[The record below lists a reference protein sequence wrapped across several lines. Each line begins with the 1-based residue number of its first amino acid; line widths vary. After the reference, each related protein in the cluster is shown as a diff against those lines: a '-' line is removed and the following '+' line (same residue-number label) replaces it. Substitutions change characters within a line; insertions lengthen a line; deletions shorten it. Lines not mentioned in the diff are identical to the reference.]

1 MTFDLRLMVY
11 SPFGGRL
18 GVLPHPLS
26 VEVGMPMNDVPS
38 LKVAYTTTAVGAD
51 LLDQPCE
58 IAVQWSTDGTTWT
71 EAPDSRFLR
80 IKRRGD
86 SSDPT
91 GLTRFELPGFV
102 WMLRK
107 IVLYPG
113 SAPLVDGKRAF
124 LSATAGAI
132 LQTFIAEAKGR
143 GAVPGLNWDFTPTHD
158 SAGAVWDKALTIYY
172 QPGMDALTA
181 LQNLAEQ
188 GVCDYRVS
196 GRTVQVFNADTTMQ
210 RDLASGA
217 APVDLR
223 YGRDIAQAPDDG
235 TLEDTASSVL
245 VVGDNGLVKTLTNP
259 AAVQPWGPWEQ
270 YIGAGGVS
278 DEGTATI
285 LADSALERAGS
296 ERVQRTRGIVLY
308 GARWL
313 PLKDYRPGDRVLA
326 PGDGGVLEPLRV
338 RQVTLA
344 RNGAGAVGGSL
355 VLNDRFLE
363 RDIRLAR
370 RTAGIVGGSTA
381 DGGSGARPVPAPEA
395 PEPRT
400 PAAPQGL
407 IVNPIAYLDEHGF
420 ARGQVTVTWGAVTQ
434 DVGGVAL
441 NVGGY
446 ELFMRVNQTGAP
458 WFLVASTEA
467 GDTTATYSPLVVG
480 ESYAFKVRAVNLGK
494 TGPFSSVVAVTI
506 PDDAD
511 PPPVPTVPQL
521 ATRLGVIHVTWDGHG
536 TGSVPM
542 PSDFARLLVW
552 MQNPLAPGWSVID
565 SMVAAGTIVVPG
577 QPYGA
582 SRQFR
587 FTSIDRS
594 GNESAP
600 SSSATIA
607 TSALVDTDIIG
618 EVIDGAHLV
627 DGSISASDKVVA
639 NSITGA
645 LIKALEIQTGHLA
658 ANAVTADKIKAG
670 EIQAGHIGANQV
682 TAAKLESVLTL
693 STRVVAGNASGAR
706 VELNSSGLVVFN
718 ASGQQT
724 ASISAATGAV
734 SIVGQFA
741 SGVTGARVV
750 VNPAGATNPEIRF
763 IPGSGTNQSRIYS
776 DGSRFTGEATLIMES
791 GTNQASTAMC
801 RLTHAAGFWQAAIL
815 NPSNG
820 EQRGGAVSAVE
831 QQASIGWMHPTQQD
845 QYMLFDQSGTLH
857 RGTWQ
862 YGSESGLIMMSV
874 TLSKGATYYQVV
886 LGYTFPTTPKVVF
899 TAEQVSTMQLFS
911 RTNSDLFFYDPAAG
925 SPAPN
930 RTFHIWAWR

>member
-1 MTFDLRLMVY
+1 MSFGLRLVAFA
-11 SPFGGRL
+11 PFGDRL

-26 VEVGMPMNDVPS
+26 VEVGWPLNDVPS
-38 LKVAYTTTAVGAD
+38 LKLSYTTTATGMA

-91 GLTRFELPGFV
+91 GLAQFELPGFV

-113 SAPLVDGKRAF
+113 VAPLISGKRAF

-132 LQTFIAEAKGR
+132 LQTFISEAKAR
-143 GAVPGLNWDFTPTHD
+143 GAVPGLNWDFTPTAD
-158 SAGAVWDKALTIYY
+158 SAGDPWDKILTIYY

-181 LQNLAEQ
+181 LINLAEQ
-188 GVCDYRVS
+188 GVCDFRMS
-196 GRTVQVFNADTTMQ
+196 GRTVQVFNADTELS

-223 YGRDIAQAPDDG
+223 YGRDVAEAPDDG
-235 TLEDTASSVL
+235 TLEDVASSVL
-245 VVGDNGLVKTLTNP
+245 VVGDNGLVETFTNA

-270 YIGAGGVS
+270 YVGAGGVS
-278 DEGTATI
+278 DEGTATL
-285 LADSALERAGS
+285 LADAALEHAEA

-326 PGDGGVLEPLRV
+326 PADGGALESLRI

-344 RNGAGAVGGSL
+344 CNSTGVLGGAL

-363 RDIRLAR
+363 GDIRLAR

-381 DGGSGARPVPAPEA
+381 DAGSGARPAPQA

-400 PAAPQGL
+400 PAAPTGL
-407 IVNPIAYLDEHGF
+407 IVNPQAYIDEHGLPQ
-420 ARGQVTVTWGAVTQ
+420 GQVTVTWGAVTQ
-434 DVGGVAL
+434 DINGVAL

-446 ELFMRVNQTGAP
+446 ELFMRINEVGAP
-458 WFLVASTEA
+458 WFLVASTEPT
-467 GDTTATYSPLVVG
+467 DTTATYSPLVIG
-480 ESYAFKVRAVNLGK
+480 TAYAFKVRAVNLGK
-494 TGPFSSVVAVTI
+494 TGAFSSQVAVTI
-506 PDDAD
+506 PDDTDA
-511 PPPVPTVPQL
+511 PPVPTAPQL
-521 ATRLGVIHVTWDGHG
+521 STRLGVVRVTWNGLG
-536 TGSVPM
+536 AGSAPM
-542 PSDFARLLVW
+542 PSDFLHVRAW
-552 MQNPLAPGWSVID
+552 MQDPLAPGWSEIGVLGE
-565 SMVAAGTIVVPG
+565 AGAILVPNL
-577 QPYGA
+577 PYGA
-582 SRQFR
+582 DRQFR

-600 SSSATIA
+600 STSATIA
-607 TSALVDTDIIG
+607 AVPLVQGD
-618 EVIDGAHLV
+618 A
-627 DGSISASDKVVA
+627 ASE
-639 NSITGA
+639 SITTGA
-645 LIKALEIQTGHLA
+645 LA
-658 ANAVTADKIKAG
+658 ANAVTADKLAAG
-670 EIQAGHIGANQV
+670 SVEAEHITAGAV
-682 TAAKLESVLTL
+682 VADKLAAVLTL

-706 VELNSSGLVVFN
+706 VELNSSGLVAFN
-718 ASGQQT
+718 GSGQQT
-724 ASISAATGAV
+724 VSIAAASGGV
-734 SIVGQFA
+734 SIVGQLA

-776 DGSRFTGEATLIMES
+776 DGSLFTGEATLVMES
-791 GTNQASTAMC
+791 GTNQTVTAKC

-815 NPSNG
+815 NPANG

-831 QQASIGWMHPTQQD
+831 NQASIGWLHPTQQD
-845 QYMLFDQSGTLH
+845 QLMLFDQTGTLH
-857 RGTWQ
+857 KGTWQ
-862 YGSESGLIMMSV
+862 YASDSGLIMLSV
-874 TLSKGATYYQVV
+874 SLSRGATYYQVV
-886 LGYTFPTTPKVVF
+886 LGFSFPTVPKVTF
-899 TAEQVSTMQLFS
+899 TVE
-911 RTNSDLFFYDPAAG
+911 
-925 SPAPN
+925 
-930 RTFHIWAWR
+930 